1 MRRQLIFLIILIF
14 IIPNIIKNNHINGFE
29 ESSIIQLSDDVILP
43 SDDEDIYYKHT
54 KPNSATIKIA
64 NDLIDNNSILLLN
77 YWDIYVYPG
86 EKINWSAD
94 PFDDITWDFYFHS
107 LWMVNY
113 LLDAYSLT
121 LDDKYL
127 VEARDIILSWNQ
139 ANPDKQN
146 QSSISA
152 WKDHSTS
159 NRLTMYVHFWDYYKG
174 SNLSNLTF
182 ESDFMSII
190 HSHTNFTA
198 DPDYYAWWNNHG
210 LFQSQALL
218 QIGVF
223 FPEFTESEYWIDL
236 SKSRISTRIST
247 NVTDSGI
254 YKEHSTSYHYLALK
268 LFMNIKTFCDHYSI
282 EFSELDIKID
292 KMQEYMGYAAKIDG
306 TVPMIGDSSAVQFLN
321 FELDSIS
328 NDYLLFRTS
337 NGVEGI
343 DVDNPSIVYPDAGVA
358 IFKND
363 WDNEEPIYL
372 NFVNRYHSVAH
383 KHADDLS
390 FVLSYGQTDFFVDGG
405 KYNYVESDPY
415 RMFIRS
421 TFAHNTI
428 TVDNQSY
435 AINDSSDFGNPKIT
449 NHYIG
454 SDFNL
459 VEATHSLYD
468 GVEIFR
474 TIIFFPDGAILIND
488 RVESLDNHYYTQVFN
503 LGTDVELLENGI
515 SSAQLS
521 SKLENKRINI
531 EQLKNVDNYSLF
543 YGSTEPIQGWQ
554 SSSLNEV
561 NPINSLHFSQY
572 GSTLEFQTAINIG
585 TSIIDAQRTVV
596 NNEVYFDIE
605 FTNGSKRIIK
615 LNDFDNDETIN
626 ELDLCDGFDDNIDL
640 DNDGIPDG
648 CDNIVDF
655 DRDGVAH
662 RSDFCPNTIIG
673 SIVNNVGCSTSQ
685 LDTDGDGVTDNLDL
699 CSDTNNQSVI
709 DSDGCIVE
717 DIKSASSS
725 MDSIYVYVIS
735 IIITFIGLISIFYFK
750 SRNT

>member
-1 MRRQLIFLIILIF
+1 MRRRIVFIIILIF
-14 IIPNIIKNNHINGFE
+14 IFPTIIKNNEINGLE
-29 ESSIIQLSDDVILP
+29 DVSIKQLSDDIILP
-43 SDDEDIYYKHT
+43 NDNEDIYYKHT
-54 KPNSATIKIA
+54 RPNSATIRIA
-64 NDLIDNNSILLLN
+64 NDLVENNSILLLN
-77 YWDIYVYPG
+77 YWDIYVYPN
-86 EKINWSAD
+86 EEIDWSAD
-94 PFDDITWDFYFHS
+94 PFNDITWDFYFHS

-127 VEARDIILSWNQ
+127 IESRDIILSWNQ

-159 NRLTMYVHFWDYYKG
+159 NRLTMYVHFWDYYKN
-174 SNLSNLTF
+174 SNLLNSTF
-182 ESDFMSII
+182 ESEFMSII
-190 HSHTNFTA
+190 YSHTNFTA
-198 DPDYYAWWNNHG
+198 DPNYYAWWNNHG

-223 FPEFTESEYWIDL
+223 FPEFTESEYWIEL

-268 LFMNIKTFCDHYSI
+268 LFMNVKTFCDHYGI
-282 EFSELDIKID
+282 EFTELDIKID
-292 KMQEYMGYAAKIDG
+292 KMQEYMGYAAKLDG
-306 TVPMIGDSSAVQFLN
+306 TVPMIGDSSAVQYLD

-343 DVDNPSIVYPDAGVA
+343 DVENPSIIYPDAGIA

-363 WDNEEPIYL
+363 WENEEPIYV

-390 FVLSYGQTDFFVDGG
+390 FVLSYGQTDFLVDGG

-421 TFAHNTI
+421 TLAHNTI

-454 SDFNL
+454 SDFSL

-468 GVEIFR
+468 GVKIFR
-474 TIIFFPDGAILIND
+474 TIIFFTDGAILIND
-488 RVESLDNHYYTQVFN
+488 HVESLDNHYYTQVFN
-503 LGTDVELLENGI
+503 IGADVDLLESGI
-515 SSAQLS
+515 TGAKLS

-531 EQLKNVDNYSLF
+531 KQLKNVDNYSEF
-543 YGSTEPIQGWQ
+543 YGSTEPINGWQ
-554 SSSLNEV
+554 SSSLNEM
-561 NPINSLHFSQY
+561 NPINSLHFSQS
-572 GSTLEFQTAINIG
+572 GSTLEFQTAINIQ
-585 TSIIDAQRTVV
+585 TSIIDAQRTGV
-596 NNEVYFDIE
+596 NNEVFFEIE
-605 FTNGSKRIIK
+605 FTNGSKKIIK
-615 LNDFDNDETIN
+615 LNDFDNDGVTN
-626 ELDLCDGFDDNIDL
+626 DLDLCDGFDDGIDL

-648 CDNIVDF
+648 CENIVDF
-655 DRDGVAH
+655 DRDGVAYQI
-662 RSDFCPNTIIG
+662 DICPNTIIG
-673 SIVNNVGCSTSQ
+673 SIVNSAGCSPSQ

-699 CSDTNNQSVI
+699 CSDTNSQSII
-709 DSDGCIVE
+709 DSDGCIIE
-717 DIKSASSS
+717 DTKSNT
-725 MDSIYVYVIS
+725 DSVIVYTIF
-735 IIITFIGLISIFYFK
+735 IIIIFIVLISIFYFK
-750 SRNT
+750 SRHN